1 VQKTI
6 RTAIV
11 VEDEPLIRGL
21 LEEILLGANF
31 EVHTAGSALEARR
44 LLNRIEPDLAL
55 LDIDLGAGA
64 NGIDIAH
71 IIEKKHLGTATIFL
85 TKIPDIRATP
95 SQMEL
100 PQGASFLRKEL
111 VGNPAYLLEAI
122 ETALTELGKV
132 RHDAEPGRPLEMLTN
147 TQVQDHDVDIWFRKN
162 GSTSA
167 YDIPNTASVQTV
179 PSTHGGQP
187 GYQVIAANFYISITA
202 GDFIELWW
210 AASSTNVQLNTR
222 PAITTPFTSPAAPSV
237 VVTASFVSAL
247 P

>member
-1 VQKTI
+1 MQI
-6 RTAIV
+6 SPRIAII

-21 LEEILLGANF
+21 LEEILVGANF

-44 LLNRIEPDLAL
+44 ILNRIEPDLAL

-132 RHDAEPGRPLEMLTN
+132 RHDAEPGRPLEILTN
-147 TQVQDHDVDIWFRKN
+147 TQVQVLRLLACGYTNAEIARRRNK
-162 GSTSA
+162 SVSA
-167 YDIPNTASVQTV
+167 VEQIIKTIFVNLEIQDSLELNQRVEATRIYIRAAGV
-179 PSTHGGQP
+179 PSR
-187 GYQVIAANFYISITA
+187 
-202 GDFIELWW
+202 EEK
-210 AASSTNVQLNTR
+210 
-222 PAITTPFTSPAAPSV
+222 
-237 VVTASFVSAL
+237 
-247 P
+247 

>member
-1 VQKTI
+1 MPMTT

-21 LEEILLGANF
+21 LEEILVGANF

-44 LLNRIEPDLAL
+44 ILNRIEPDLAL

-64 NGIDIAH
+64 NGIDVAH

-100 PQGASFLRKEL
+100 PSGASFLRKEL
-111 VGNPAYLLEAI
+111 VGNPAYLLNAI

-147 TQVQDHDVDIWFRKN
+147 TQVQVLRLLACGYTNAEIARRRKK
-162 GSTSA
+162 SVSA
-167 YDIPNTASVQTV
+167 VEQIIKTIFVNLEIQDSLELNQRVEATRIYIRAAGV
-179 PSTHGGQP
+179 PSR
-187 GYQVIAANFYISITA
+187 
-202 GDFIELWW
+202 DDK
-210 AASSTNVQLNTR
+210 
-222 PAITTPFTSPAAPSV
+222 
-237 VVTASFVSAL
+237 
-247 P
+247 

>member
-1 VQKTI
+1 MPMTT

-21 LEEILLGANF
+21 LEEILVGANF

-44 LLNRIEPDLAL
+44 ILNRIEPDLAL

-64 NGIDIAH
+64 NGIDVAH

-95 SQMEL
+95 SQIEL
-100 PQGASFLRKEL
+100 PSGASFLRKEL
-111 VGNPAYLLEAI
+111 VGNPAYLLNAI

-147 TQVQDHDVDIWFRKN
+147 TQVQVLRLLACGYTNAEIARRRKK
-162 GSTSA
+162 SVSA
-167 YDIPNTASVQTV
+167 VEQIIKTIFVNLEIQDSLELNQRVEATRIYIRAAGV
-179 PSTHGGQP
+179 PSRE
-187 GYQVIAANFYISITA
+187 
-202 GDFIELWW
+202 DK
-210 AASSTNVQLNTR
+210 
-222 PAITTPFTSPAAPSV
+222 
-237 VVTASFVSAL
+237 
-247 P
+247 

>member
-1 VQKTI
+1 MTT

-21 LEEILLGANF
+21 LEEILVGANF

-44 LLNRIEPDLAL
+44 ILNRIEPDLAL

-64 NGIDIAH
+64 NGIDVAH

-100 PQGASFLRKEL
+100 PSGASFLRKEL
-111 VGNPAYLLEAI
+111 VGNPAYLLNAI

-147 TQVQDHDVDIWFRKN
+147 TQVQVLRLLACGYTNAEIARRRKK
-162 GSTSA
+162 SVSA
-167 YDIPNTASVQTV
+167 VEQIIKTIFVNLEIQDSLELNQRVEATRIYIRAAGV
-179 PSTHGGQP
+179 PSR
-187 GYQVIAANFYISITA
+187 
-202 GDFIELWW
+202 DDK
-210 AASSTNVQLNTR
+210 
-222 PAITTPFTSPAAPSV
+222 
-237 VVTASFVSAL
+237 
-247 P
+247 

>member
-1 VQKTI
+1 MPMTT

-21 LEEILLGANF
+21 LEEILVGANF

-44 LLNRIEPDLAL
+44 ILNRIEPDLAL

-64 NGIDIAH
+64 NGIDVAH

-100 PQGASFLRKEL
+100 PSGASFLRKEL
-111 VGNPAYLLEAI
+111 VGNPAYLLNAI

-147 TQVQDHDVDIWFRKN
+147 TQVQVLRLLACGYTNAEIARRRKK
-162 GSTSA
+162 SVSA
-167 YDIPNTASVQTV
+167 VEQIIKTIFVNLEIQDSLELNQRVEATRIYIRAAGV
-179 PSTHGGQP
+179 PSRE
-187 GYQVIAANFYISITA
+187 
-202 GDFIELWW
+202 DK
-210 AASSTNVQLNTR
+210 
-222 PAITTPFTSPAAPSV
+222 
-237 VVTASFVSAL
+237 
-247 P
+247 